1 MNTRQAHPR
10 GYTGAYQMTP
20 AVGQTGASVGFSG
33 PGRLQITNWFHYLEC
48 RKWKPK
54 GAQPICSPER
64 NHEKRI
70 WARMLIWEAI
80 PGRKGSPTSWWG
92 SWGVDPPPQGCS
104 WGRRKPGK
112 AWLFPADVIIY
123 LLLLLF
129 NHSVVSDS
137 ATPWTA
143 TCQASLSF
151 TISWSLLKLMSI
163 ESVMPS
169 NHLALCWDGWMDYI

>member
-54 GAQPICSPER
+54 GAQTICSPER

-80 PGRKGSPTSWWG
+80 PGRKGSPTSWRG

-123 LLLLLF
+123 FLLLLF

-163 ESVMPS
+163 ESS
-169 NHLALCWDGWMDYI
+169 FY